1 MPPETAEDIR
11 HEVAHVLKT
20 QKPPK
25 SNLPRK
31 ERNAFQNLK
40 KNKNIIITPA
50 DKGNATVVMNTTDYQ
65 KKMMNILQDG
75 SYKPSARDPTT
86 YLEKTTKAKIQ
97 SFKLG
102 REIEQKT
109 IPREK
114 SSKCPKLY
122 GLPKIHK
129 TDVPLRPIVSAI
141 NSPTQN
147 LEKYLSKIMQPKTE
161 LAEFYVR
168 NSEHLVDIIKNIKL
182 NDTDLLASLD
192 IKSLYP
198 SIPINEA
205 LATIRTDHSFPQHV
219 TDLAEHCLKNTY
231 FIFDKQIYKQVEGA
245 PMGSSLSPVIAN
257 LFMMH
262 FEKEALNNARLKPT
276 LWKRYVD
283 DIFIIWPHGKQ
294 ELDRTRTEV

>member
-1 MPPETAEDIR
+1 
-11 HEVAHVLKT
+11 
-20 QKPPK
+20 
-25 SNLPRK
+25 
-31 ERNAFQNLK
+31 
-40 KNKNIIITPA
+40 
-50 DKGNATVVMNTTDYQ
+50 MNTTDYQ

-75 SYKPSARDPTT
+75 SYEPSARDPTT

-102 REIEQKT
+102 REIEQET

-141 NSPTQN
+141 NSPTQK

-161 LAEFYVR
+161 LAESYVR

-182 NDTDLLASLD
+182 NDTDILASLD

-205 LATIRTDHSFPQHV
+205 LATIRTDHSFPQHI

-231 FIFDKQIYKQVEGA
+231 FIFDNQIYKQVGWV
-245 PMGSSLSPVIAN
+245 PPY
-257 LFMMH
+257 
-262 FEKEALNNARLKPT
+262 RP
-276 LWKRYVD
+276 
-283 DIFIIWPHGKQ
+283 
-294 ELDRTRTEV
+294 